1 MVYSFSPLL
10 RGQLLPNEPL
20 AQYTSWR
27 VGGPADYVYLPAN
40 LADLA
45 VFLRDLPMEMPLMWL
60 GLGSNTL
67 IRDGGL
73 AGVVIVTQGMLHELS
88 VITEGVVRAEAGV
101 SCGQAARYTARQ
113 GLAGLEFMAGVPG
126 TVGGALA
133 MNAGCYG
140 GETWQHVYC
149 VETMDRQ
156 GQHRIRPVTDF
167 TVGYRH
173 VERPVHEWF
182 VAGQFKLEQGNKE
195 QSLGMIR
202 SLLEKRNAAQPTG
215 TANCGS
221 VFRNPPGNFAACLI
235 EQCGL
240 KGRKIGNACVS
251 EKHANFIINE
261 GDALAVHIESLIAEI
276 AAIVKEKTGVS
287 LVKEVCIVG
296 RH

>member
-140 GETWQHVYC
+140 GETWQRVRY
-149 VETMDRQ
+149 VETVDRN
-156 GQHRIRPVTDF
+156 GKKHVRAAADF
-167 TVGYRH
+167 TVAYRY
-173 VERPVHEWF
+173 VKRPENEWF
-182 VAGQFKLEQGNKE
+182 VAGHFELMQGDKV
-195 QSLGMIR
+195 
-202 SLLEKRNAAQPTG
+202 K
-215 TANCGS
+215 
-221 VFRNPPGNFAACLI
+221 
-235 EQCGL
+235 
-240 KGRKIGNACVS
+240 
-251 EKHANFIINE
+251 
-261 GDALAVHIESLIAEI
+261 ALA
-276 AAIVKEKTGVS
+276 
-287 LVKEVCIVG
+287 
-296 RH
+296 